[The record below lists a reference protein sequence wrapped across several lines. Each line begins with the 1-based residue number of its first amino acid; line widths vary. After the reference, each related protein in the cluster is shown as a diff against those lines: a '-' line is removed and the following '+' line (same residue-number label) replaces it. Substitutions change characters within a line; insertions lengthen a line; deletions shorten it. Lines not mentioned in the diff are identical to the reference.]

1 MGFLEDLDMK
11 QKFTLRRI
19 LLSGLLISSII
30 GLLVIYFA
38 TTSNLPSQIYSAA
51 QLEFLSRNYIKSVYQ
66 MAPVLNTIGADG
78 IIEAITLPWRRS
90 YVRAY
95 LKAQQEEFEGVSATV
110 YDLEFHAEY
119 KLGSP
124 NDFVTEVEIFFPFP
138 SNLETLHEVS
148 FLVDDEEPLGVH
160 YSTQGIRWQTQLFP
174 EEEHIVTV
182 SYFADGANTFTYA
195 LPQEQRSDVDISIAV
210 SGLTGST
217 VPRTSLPPTEKEVKE
232 NDEVITWDY
241 TNLIADRDIQITL
254 PSQLSFSQRVAQLQ
268 DDFRALASMAPIF
281 VGACVLSLAGV
292 FHLRRIRI
300 RLENYLLVGCG
311 LALFY
316 PLLTFLSGL
325 LEVTLAATLT
335 ILLITA
341 LLLAFLRLTTDQKG
355 IIWWAGI
362 VLIVFLGIF
371 SLGMLTPWRGML
383 LTGGG
388 LILLGTFMMLYAR
401 RPVEP
406 QPEPVSL
413 AQETAP
419 QPGPVLSPEKP
430 PAISEFTPSEHDTSI
445 EDRGYHCPYCG
456 RELLEEFGFCPGCGR
471 DAKQVQRCE
480 NCGNEQF
487 LPPDLDK
494 VYCLSCG
501 EPLT

>member
-1 MGFLEDLDMK
+1 MGVLEDLDMK

-19 LLSGLLISSII
+19 LLSVLLISSII
-30 GLLVIYFA
+30 GLLAIYIA
-38 TTSNLPSQIYSAA
+38 TTSNLPNQIYSAA
-51 QLEFLSRNYIKSVYQ
+51 QLEFLSRNYVKSVYQ
-66 MAPVLNTIGADG
+66 MAPILNAIGAEG
-78 IIEAITLPWRRS
+78 IVDAMMLPWRTS
-90 YVRAY
+90 HVRAL
-95 LKAQQEEFEGVSATV
+95 LKARYEEFEGVSATV
-110 YDLEFHAEY
+110 YDLEFHGEY
-119 KLGSP
+119 ELGSP
-124 NDFVTEVEIFFPFP
+124 TDFVTEVEIFFPFP
-138 SNLETLHEVS
+138 SNLETLHEVN
-148 FLVDDEEPLGVH
+148 FLVDGEEPLGVH

-195 LPQEQRSDVDISIAV
+195 LPQEQRSDVDITIAV

-217 VPRTSLPPTEKEVKE
+217 VPRASLPPTEKEVNE

-254 PSQLSFSQRVAQLQ
+254 PTQLSFSQRVAQLQ
-268 DDFRALASMAPIF
+268 DDFRALASAAPIL
-281 VGACVLSLAGV
+281 VGACLLSLAGV

-341 LLLAFLRLTTDQKG
+341 LQLTFIRLTTNQKG

-388 LILLGTFMMLYAR
+388 LILLGTFMILYAR

-413 AQETAP
+413 EQETIP
-419 QPGPVLSPEKP
+419 QAEAVPSPEEP
-430 PAISEFTPSEHDTSI
+430 PAISEFKSPEQDPSI
-445 EDRGYHCPYCG
+445 EVQGYHCPYCG

-471 DAKQVQRCE
+471 DARQVRRCE

-494 VYCLSCG
+494 VYCLHCG
-501 EPLT
+501 EPIA